1 MLNRIVG
8 SIMEN
13 LASLPWQQPR
23 SITRKP
29 MACLLLV
36 ILLRLR
42 KMYTQMYAEK
52 LTISKGLNCNHWIA
66 PIKRFEERN
75 MFQFLSDPS
84 RPGPIYVSGSLEVSE
99 RCL

>member
-1 MLNRIVG
+1 
-8 SIMEN
+8 MEN

-52 LTISKGLNCNHWIA
+52 LEQFLATISKGNNWIA

-84 RPGPIYVSGSLEVSE
+84 RPGPIYVSGSL
-99 RCL
+99 